1 MKKVASIFAVVVMS
15 IGMFSCEAENNV
27 QDTDAVYDL
36 NIDAS
41 VDGDDIP
48 QDERDNGQLDIDIT
62 KSLNEN

>member
-1 MKKVASIFAVVVMS
+1 MKKVASILAVVVMS